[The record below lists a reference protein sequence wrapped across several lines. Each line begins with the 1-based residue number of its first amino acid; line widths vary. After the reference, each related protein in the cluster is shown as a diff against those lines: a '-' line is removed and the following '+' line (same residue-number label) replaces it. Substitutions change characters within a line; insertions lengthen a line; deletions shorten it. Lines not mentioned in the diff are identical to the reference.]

1 MGIKHINQISII
13 LILLIIELCESE
25 LIVEDRESGG
35 QCMFLLSSSMVL
47 DFHHL
52 KTNNHE

>member
-13 LILLIIELCESE
+13 LFLLIIELCKSQ
-25 LIVEDRESGG
+25 INVEDREAGG
-35 QCMFLLSSSMVL
+35 QCMFLVSSSMVL

-52 KTNNHE
+52 KTNDHK